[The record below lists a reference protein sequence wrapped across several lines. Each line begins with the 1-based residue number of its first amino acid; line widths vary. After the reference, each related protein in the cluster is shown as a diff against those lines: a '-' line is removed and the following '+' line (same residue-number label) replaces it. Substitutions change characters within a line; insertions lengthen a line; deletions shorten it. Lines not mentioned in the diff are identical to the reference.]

1 MTYTVRRT
9 VQLACIL
16 GLVVLS
22 GCANPTP
29 SPPITGQ
36 DQPTIQSLQKRLQD
50 RERTIGIRDHQ
61 IAVMSSQLDALKRIE
76 QDSQDQRRSVRR
88 SVIVTP

>member
-22 GCANPTP
+22 GCATPTP

-36 DQPTIQSLQKRLQD
+36 DQPTIQALQKRLHD